1 MAISTLPFIIY
12 FFLYS
17 RLFLTGHSLADL
29 CPVVVFLGVM
39 SSLARG
45 LLWLLSSLL
54 FSPGRLSSPNSE
66 QTQALDT
73 SSLSIVRLVSFPNV
87 CQLPCRTAGPL
98 NPTVG
103 HDLLLRALLPQK
115 LFTGHHSAHT
125 IVLTRLP
132 MVKEAYM

>member
-73 SSLSIVRLVSFPNV
+73 SSLSIVRLVS
-87 CQLPCRTAGPL
+87 RAGPL

-115 LFTGHHSAHT
+115 LSTGHHSAHT